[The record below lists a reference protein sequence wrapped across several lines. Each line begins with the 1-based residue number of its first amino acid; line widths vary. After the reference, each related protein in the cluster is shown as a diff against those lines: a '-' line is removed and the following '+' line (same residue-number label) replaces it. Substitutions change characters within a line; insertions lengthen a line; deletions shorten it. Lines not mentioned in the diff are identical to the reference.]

1 MNQTEFN
8 NYWTKRITL
17 REASYYRTTDELLKA
32 LNKTYARN
40 FNMLQRELALIFKKY
55 LETGKGIYKATYVKQ
70 LMTDIS
76 PELTKLFLKQ
86 NKEIARL
93 FGEVYENEFYHAVY
107 DLGKSGMNFYFT
119 PLDSRAIQK
128 VLNYPWSGAL
138 FSDRLWENK
147 DKLIYSLKETLT
159 QGLIQG
165 QDYSRM
171 TKNLAGRMDVSF
183 EQAARLVKTET
194 AHFMNQAD
202 MDSYDEAG
210 IEKYQYLASLDELT
224 CEQCGEMD
232 GRIFKLSEA
241 VTGVNYPPLHPNCY
255 SKDTEIYTKDGW
267 KLIKDIETGELVLTL
282 IPETKQLEW
291 NRVIE
296 TVSYKADKLLNLTNR
311 QHSFDMLVTTDHPY
325 FGYQRVGDDRYNN
338 RRLEPKWYRMDE
350 LNSEFNFYIS
360 SEWQGI
366 DNKTININGIVFDT
380 EDYCKLMGYFLSEGS
395 VVRRNNTR
403 WQISIAQS
411 NHLLEMWE
419 NLKDLPV
426 NHVWLGKDKI
436 YISDN
441 RLGDYL
447 SGFGKS
453 YEKWIP
459 ENIKVLDKK
468 YIKVFL
474 DAYLLGDGS
483 IKVNKKWK
491 NGCFENSRTYFTSSK
506 QMADGLGELIIK
518 SGKAISYGIDK
529 TKGKIQQFRNGK
541 YKINH
546 NTWKIYELTSQYKHF
561 SNIKIKE
568 IEYNDEVYDLE
579 VDNHTILT
587 RRNGKVVWGSNCR
600 CSTIAVIEGRKKTG
614 TRKAKEEGEW
624 VEVPAGM
631 SYKQWRESVK

>member
-55 LETGKGIYKATYVKQ
+55 LDTGKGIYKATYVKQ

-224 CEQCGEMD
+224 CEQCGAMD

-241 VTGVNYPPLHPNCY
+241 VTGVNYPPLHPNC
-255 SKDTEIYTKDGW
+255 
-267 KLIKDIETGELVLTL
+267 
-282 IPETKQLEW
+282 
-291 NRVIE
+291 
-296 TVSYKADKLLNLTNR
+296 
-311 QHSFDMLVTTDHPY
+311 
-325 FGYQRVGDDRYNN
+325 
-338 RRLEPKWYRMDE
+338 
-350 LNSEFNFYIS
+350 
-360 SEWQGI
+360 
-366 DNKTININGIVFDT
+366 
-380 EDYCKLMGYFLSEGS
+380 
-395 VVRRNNTR
+395 
-403 WQISIAQS
+403 
-411 NHLLEMWE
+411 
-419 NLKDLPV
+419 
-426 NHVWLGKDKI
+426 
-436 YISDN
+436 
-441 RLGDYL
+441 
-447 SGFGKS
+447 
-453 YEKWIP
+453 
-459 ENIKVLDKK
+459 
-468 YIKVFL
+468 
-474 DAYLLGDGS
+474 
-483 IKVNKKWK
+483 
-491 NGCFENSRTYFTSSK
+491 
-506 QMADGLGELIIK
+506 
-518 SGKAISYGIDK
+518 
-529 TKGKIQQFRNGK
+529 
-541 YKINH
+541 
-546 NTWKIYELTSQYKHF
+546 
-561 SNIKIKE
+561 
-568 IEYNDEVYDLE
+568 
-579 VDNHTILT
+579 
-587 RRNGKVVWGSNCR
+587 R
-600 CSTIAVIEGRKKTG
+600 CTTIAVIEGRKKTG

-624 VEVPAGM
+624 VDIPENM
-631 SYKQWRESVK
+631 SYSKWAEQAGISK